1 MGVSALGASALAAAQ
16 PSAGRWLLVWTI
28 EALLALALALV
39 TMVRKARAVRVS
51 LFSRPGRRFAFSFAP
66 AMVAAALLT
75 MVFYRYGLI
84 PVLPGMWL
92 LLYGTAVTNGGA
104 FSVRIVPVMGI
115 CFMFAGIGAVL
126 CPASWA
132 NWFMVAD
139 FGGLHIVFGSIIAW
153 RYGG

>member
-1 MGVSALGASALAAAQ
+1 MERATAFTAVPGWGLVAMGVTALGASVLAAAQ

-28 EALLALALALV
+28 EALVALALALIA
-39 TMVRKARAVRVS
+39 MIRKARAVRVS
-51 LFSRPGRRFAFSFAP
+51 LFSRPGRRFALSFAP

-75 MVFYRYGLI
+75 IVFYRYGLI

-115 CFMFAGIGAVL
+115 CFMLAGVGAVL
-126 CPASWA
+126 CPARHPGPA
-132 NWFMVAD
+132 
-139 FGGLHIVFGSIIAW
+139 GS
-153 RYGG
+153 